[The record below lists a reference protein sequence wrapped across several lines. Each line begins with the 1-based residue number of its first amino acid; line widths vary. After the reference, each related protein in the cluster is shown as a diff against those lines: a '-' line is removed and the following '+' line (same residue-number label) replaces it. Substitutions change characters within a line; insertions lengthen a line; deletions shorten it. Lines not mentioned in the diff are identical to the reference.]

1 MRINKQVKNQAYH
14 FEIEDLITQFITA
27 FDDCVIK
34 RFNGGREE
42 KDQISVRYVYAP
54 KQRVIYDI
62 VNTGKN
68 LTLPAVAL
76 NITSL
81 TRDNSRVFNK
91 LDGFYFPSTTKAT
104 PAAFSNHVLTPVP
117 INIGLNMSIIAKFQ
131 ADIEQIISNFAAYTN
146 PYIVLV
152 WKIPT
157 AYNLTQTYEIR
168 TEVEWS
174 GNIALSYPGDIAA
187 TDKYRLTADT
197 SFTIKGW
204 LFPEAPT
211 EATKNIFFIDANF
224 YATRSL
230 SGNPLNKNYAKYDDY
245 ESLSATNLNGFVET
259 LHISAAPSI
268 TDLFYSN
275 YAGIGTQAFNNVVYT
290 PFLSGGTATIFG
302 KRFSYT
308 TQVAICSNNLN
319 SFYGPLTSL
328 NFVYYPA
335 ISCYLVNNFKI
346 LNDNIITVNM
356 PVLTSYGDFN
366 FVVINEAGYDTT
378 YSAYGTY
385 FTYTAPLTSS
395 PSTYQLLLDDDSTTL
410 YLDDSSTI
418 FTLA

>member
-1 MRINKQVKNQAYH
+1 MKNQAYH

-34 RFNGGREE
+34 RFNGSREK

-62 VNTGKN
+62 VNAGKN

-91 LDGFYFPSTTKAT
+91 LDGFYYPATTKAA
-104 PAAFSNHVLTPVP
+104 PAAFSNHVFSPVP
-117 INIGLNMSIIAKFQ
+117 INIGLNMSIIAKYQ
-131 ADIEQIISNFAAYTN
+131 ADVEQIISNFAAYTN

-157 AYNLTQTYEIR
+157 SYNLTQTYEIR

-174 GNIALSYPGDIAA
+174 GNIALNYPGDIAA

-211 EATKNIFFIDANF
+211 ETTKNIFFIDANF
-224 YATRSL
+224 YVTRSL
-230 SGNPLNKNYAKYDDY
+230 SGNPLNKIYSSYDDY
-245 ESLSATNLNGFVET
+245 AALSAANFNGFVET
-259 LHISAAPSI
+259 VSISAAPTV

-275 YAGIGTQAFNNVVYT
+275 YAGIGTQALENVQIT
-290 PFLSGGTATIFG
+290 PFLSGGVATIFG
-302 KRFSYT
+302 KRFLDT
-308 TQVAICSNNLN
+308 TFVAISSNNYN
-319 SFYGPLTSL
+319 SFFGSLTSF
-328 NFVYYPA
+328 NFTYYPA
-335 ISCYLVNNFKI
+335 ISCYLINSYNI
-346 LNDNIITVNM
+346 LNDNIITINI
-356 PVLTSYGDFN
+356 PTLTASGNFN
-366 FVVINEAGYDTT
+366 FVVINEAGYDTS
-378 YSAYGTY
+378 YSAYNTS
-385 FTYTAPLTSS
+385 FKTA
-395 PSTYQLLLDDDSTTL
+395 
-410 YLDDSSTI
+410 
-418 FTLA
+418 